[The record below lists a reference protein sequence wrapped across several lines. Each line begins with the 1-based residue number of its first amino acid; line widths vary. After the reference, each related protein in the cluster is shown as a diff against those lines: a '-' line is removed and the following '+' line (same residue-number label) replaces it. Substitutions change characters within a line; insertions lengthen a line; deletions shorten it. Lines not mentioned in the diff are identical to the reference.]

1 MWIGL
6 RFPWQT
12 DRKRFDSQGRQIQA
26 ETGQGDVSIDAV
38 TGQGDV
44 SIYAENGQGDVSI
57 YVENGQGKCFDS

>member
-1 MWIGL
+1 MFLWIGL

-26 ETGQGDVSIDAV
+26 ETGQGDVSI
-38 TGQGDV
+38 
-44 SIYAENGQGDVSI
+44 YAETGQGDVSI

>member
-44 SIYAENGQGDVSI
+44 SIYAETGQGDVSI
-57 YVENGQGKCFDS
+57 YLENGQGKCFDS

>member
-26 ETGQGDVSIDAV
+26 ETGQGGVSIDV
-38 TGQGDV
+38 ENGQGDV
-44 SIYAENGQGDVSI
+44 SIYVENGQGDVSI

>member
-44 SIYAENGQGDVSI
+44 SIYAETGQGDVSI
-57 YVENGQGKCFDS
+57 YVENGQRKCFDS

>member
-44 SIYAENGQGDVSI
+44 SIYAETGQGGVSI